1 MKILPAAGGTGVV
14 RTVTWA
20 VEDPAAGYVFDIQIK
35 RPGIPGWTNWR
46 TGVTTLSDAFTPD
59 AGNGTYKFKA
69 RLRNTSEQ
77 HALAVLG
84 GEGGVG
90 LVTVVA
96 VPLLRLPVEVAIP
109 AAITERNEEV

>member
-1 MKILPAAGGTGVV
+1 MV

-69 RLRNTSEQ
+69 RLRNTANNTHSLYS
-77 HALAVLG
+77 AAKA
-84 GEGGVG
+84 
-90 LVTVVA
+90 VTVS
-96 VPLLRLPVEVAIP
+96 
-109 AAITERNEEV
+109 